1 MKELRIKLHS
11 MTDLI
16 TNSSTVIYTYSDA
29 SLGACR
35 DMIDEVF
42 RVLGVDKKCDD
53 VFTLFITSDVESYD
67 ICDTEP
73 TDDTPKEFID
83 NDGQFIDDKVSELL
97 DQIHNGQTPPEWLNK
112 IVSKIDDRRDYP
124 TENTLIVKA
133 KSPEFEKLAD
143 LIKAFL
149 YSTSHEATRD
159 G

>member
-1 MKELRIKLHS
+1 MNELRIKLHS

-35 DMIDEVF
+35 DMIDEAF

-53 VFTLFITSDVESYD
+53 VFTLFITSDVYYYD

-73 TDDTPKEFID
+73 TDDTPKEFVGE
-83 NDGQFIDDKVSELL
+83 DGEFISDKVEELL
-97 DQIHNGQTPPEWLNK
+97 KQIKNGLTPPEWLNK
-112 IVSKIDDRRDYP
+112 IVKKIDDRRDYP
-124 TENTLIVKA
+124 TENTLVVKA
-133 KSPEFEKLAD
+133 KAPEFEKLSD

-149 YSTSHEATRD
+149 YSTHHEATRD